1 MKKLLFML
9 LLALVTLTACQ
20 PSAASYIDDL
30 KEFVE
35 KVAEEG
41 SEYTAEQWEE
51 VSKEFDELIKKA
63 EELEDLTDEQKKEI
77 MKLQGKFSGTV
88 MKKGFDT
95 LMKDLGEEMEKA
107 GEALEG
113 FLEGLSSEEE

>member
-1 MKKLLFML
+1 MKKLWFML
-9 LLALVTLTACQ
+9 LVAFVVLTACQ
-20 PSAASYIDDL
+20 PSAASYINDL
-30 KEFVE
+30 KAFVE

-51 VSKEFDELIKKA
+51 VSKEFDELVKKA
-63 EELEDLTDEQKKEI
+63 EELEGLTDEQKKEI

>member
-1 MKKLLFML
+1 
-9 LLALVTLTACQ
+9 
-20 PSAASYIDDL
+20 
-30 KEFVE
+30 
-35 KVAEEG
+35 
-41 SEYTAEQWEE
+41 
-51 VSKEFDELIKKA
+51 
-63 EELEDLTDEQKKEI
+63 